1 MFCCFA
7 DLNTEQARNYY
18 RMGPEDQY
26 ESVGINFFSL
36 DTIVSIIVGMIA
48 VCHVEYEAR
57 IILSRDS
64 IDLCHS
70 HAVGRALS
78 EGDEGFSLESL
89 SNRSI
94 CFTLVF
100 MMIYGIGTDL
110 VQISRIAKTFSRFGY
125 RFVNRILSSQEVAE
139 FERYR
144 QDKAQF
150 LASR

>member
-36 DTIVSIIVGMIA
+36 DTIVSMIVGMIA

-100 MMIYGIGTDL
+100 SAVSADKDADFSFTL
-110 VQISRIAKTFSRFGY
+110 KTVISDDTTNITATAIAKREKPA
-125 RFVNRILSSQEVAE
+125 ILSSPPK
-139 FERYR
+139 Y
-144 QDKAQF
+144 
-150 LASR
+150 LTI